1 MSHPQPPYGPQDPNQ
16 PNPEQQPQ
24 PYPPAPMPHFSAE
37 QGGYPPQPPT
47 SGAPQPAGDP
57 WAPLPPVPPQP
68 PAGDPW
74 AAPQPPVS
82 GAPQPPVS
90 GAPGEPWA
98 QPPVSGMPQPPV
110 SGAPGEP
117 WAAPHQPT
125 SGVPQP
131 PVSGTPY
138 PPMSGPP
145 GYPPVS
151 GTPGYPPVS
160 GAPGYPP
167 AGPGYPPAGPGYPP
181 AGPGYPPGGPGY
193 PLGAPHPV
201 APPKKNRTV
210 LIIVAVVAVLVLLCC
225 VGGIAALVAGAN
237 KAADD
242 LEKALPT
249 PGTTQAAPGGA
260 SAPTKNGETYNLRPG
275 ATLVLSDDEGTVE
288 ITVSRF
294 TTETKGCRTYAPDP
308 DKGMYLIAHVSA
320 TVTKGTGSIN
330 PFYFEWVAANG
341 SRANGLA
348 SALSGCGDLLGSGNN
363 LGVGSKRAG
372 TVVFNVADKNG
383 VLEYR
388 HRFQTA
394 GSWKP

>member
-1 MSHPQPPYGPQDPNQ
+1 MPQFP
-16 PNPEQQPQ
+16 
-24 PYPPAPMPHFSAE
+24 AE

-47 SGAPQPAGDP
+47 SGVPQPAGDP
-57 WAPLPPVPPQP
+57 WAPLPPVPPQQ

-82 GAPQPPVS
+82 GVPHPPVS
-90 GAPGEPWA
+90 GTPGEPWA
-98 QPPVSGMPQPPV
+98 QPPV

-138 PPMSGPP
+138 PPVSGTP
-145 GYPPVS
+145 YPPVS
-151 GTPGYPPVS
+151 GTPYPPVS
-160 GAPGYPP
+160 GTPYPPVSGTPGYPP
-167 AGPGYPPAGPGYPP
+167 AGPGYPPAGSGYPP
-181 AGPGYPPGGPGY
+181 AGPGYSF
-193 PLGAPHPV
+193 GAPPPV

-210 LIIVAVVAVLVLLCC
+210 LIVVAVVAVLALLCC
-225 VGGIAALVAGAN
+225 VGGVAALIAGAN

-249 PGTTQAAPGGA
+249 PGTTHVAPGGA
-260 SAPTKNGETYNLRPG
+260 SAPAKNGETYNMKPG
-275 ATLVLSDDEGTVE
+275 ATLVLSDDEGTIE

-308 DKGMYLIAHVSA
+308 DKGMYLIAHVTA
-320 TVTKGTGSIN
+320 TVTKGKSSIN

-341 SRANGLA
+341 TTANGLA
-348 SALSGCGDLLGSGNN
+348 SALSGCGDTLSSGNN
-363 LGVGSKRAG
+363 LREGSKRAG

-383 VLEYR
+383 ALEYR
-388 HRFQTA
+388 HKFETA